1 MSDVPDYFFVQSA
14 VIPYRKHND
23 DIEILLIT
31 SRKKRRWVIPKG
43 VKEPDLS
50 PPDSAA
56 QEALEEAGIEGLVS
70 EHPIGRYEYKKWGGT
85 CRVEVFIMKVQKVHA
100 EWLES
105 HRDRE
110 WVSLEQAASRVNEK
124 ELKKMLKTM
133 PDFLKK
139 RPNLQTSPSG

>member
-14 VIPYRKHND
+14 VIPYRKHNG

-43 VKEPDLS
+43 VKEPELS
-50 PPDSAA
+50 APTSAA
-56 QEALEEAGIEGLVS
+56 QEALEEAGIEGQVS

-85 CRVEVFIMKVQKVHA
+85 CRVEVFTMRVEKVHDD
-100 EWLES
+100 WLENY
-105 HRDRE
+105 RDRE

-124 ELKKMLKTM
+124 QLKKMLRSM
-133 PDFLKK
+133 PDFLKVS
-139 RPNLQTSPSG
+139 L